1 MRYMNNV
8 TTVKPGNIKTID
20 YYLTIPHMNIVT
32 LSVRF
37 TTKDEG
43 IFSKSI
49 EIPFEELKKLVEN
62 VEKKEGGW

>member
-1 MRYMNNV
+1 
-8 TTVKPGNIKTID
+8 
-20 YYLTIPHMNIVT
+20 MNIVT

-62 VEKKEGGW
+62 VEKKEGGL